1 MLLLASYIA
10 CNASNFSVPFSQW
23 LNCKERSNQS
33 NIPNVI
39 IKYPKSKKSTISYFC
54 TSQIMSHIVWKSS
67 KNVSFE
73 FLKFGIFHQLKL
85 TCLVTLFDA
94 KLQLFKNS
102 SNETFS
108 VIFKHSVSILI
119 AENLSFLFRHQ
130 EIAILDDWLKSVKLD
145 QQMTKNLKP
154 SLENVRTR
162 NVLSIQ

>member
-1 MLLLASYIA
+1 M
-10 CNASNFSVPFSQW
+10 
-23 LNCKERSNQS
+23 
-33 NIPNVI
+33 
-39 IKYPKSKKSTISYFC
+39 
-54 TSQIMSHIVWKSS
+54 
-67 KNVSFE
+67 
-73 FLKFGIFHQLKL
+73 
-85 TCLVTLFDA
+85 TLFDA

-102 SNETFS
+102 ANETFS

>member
-1 MLLLASYIA
+1 M
-10 CNASNFSVPFSQW
+10 
-23 LNCKERSNQS
+23 
-33 NIPNVI
+33 
-39 IKYPKSKKSTISYFC
+39 
-54 TSQIMSHIVWKSS
+54 
-67 KNVSFE
+67 
-73 FLKFGIFHQLKL
+73 
-85 TCLVTLFDA
+85 TLFDA
-94 KLQLFKNS
+94 KLFKNS

-108 VIFKHSVSILI
+108 VIFKHRVSILI